1 VLAPLEEED
10 PARGPVV
17 DDDGG
22 DQQCH
27 GHVLSVGVPTLH
39 DPAQDTYVAVAEA
52 DGVIAGYVAWRAGPA
67 SAPPGA
73 STPSPTC
80 ADAYR
85 RL

>member
-1 VLAPLEEED
+1 M
-10 PARGPVV
+10 
-17 DDDGG
+17 
-22 DQQCH
+22 
-27 GHVLSVGVPTLH
+27 
-39 DPAQDTYVAVAEA
+39 AVAEA